1 MKILY
6 APWREDYTTKSVRGT
21 DGAENSSEENCVFCE
36 QLKAQNDDEHFIL
49 RRFKHC
55 YVVLNRYPY
64 NGGHLLV
71 LPLEHKSKL
80 SELSSEARIE
90 LIEVISHCSSFLE
103 QELDAK
109 GINVGLNQGKAA
121 GAGLPSHLH
130 FHVLPRWI
138 GDTNFL
144 PTLGQTK
151 IVSTS
156 LNDIFKKLKPHI
168 DKLI

>member
-6 APWREDYTTKSVRGT
+6 APWREDYTTKSARNT
-21 DGAENSSEENCVFCE
+21 DEKDTCVFCE
-36 QLKAQNDDEHFIL
+36 QLKDKNDTEHFIL

-71 LPLEHKSKL
+71 LPLEHKAKL
-80 SELSSEARIE
+80 SELPPESRTEIMQ
-90 LIEVISHCSSFLE
+90 VITHCSELLE

-121 GAGLPSHLH
+121 GAGLPAHLH
-130 FHVLPRWI
+130 FHVLPRWL

-144 PTLGQTK
+144 PTLGATK
-151 IVSTS
+151 TVSTS
-156 LNDIFKKLKPHI
+156 LNNIFKKLKPRI

>member
-6 APWREDYTTKSVRGT
+6 APWREDYTTTSARNTHEKES
-21 DGAENSSEENCVFCE
+21 CVFCDH
-36 QLKAQNDDEHFIL
+36 LKDQDDAKHFIVA
-49 RRFKHC
+49 RFKHC

-71 LPLEHKSKL
+71 IPLKHIPKL
-80 SELSSEARIE
+80 SNLSQEARTEIM
-90 LIEVISHCSSFLE
+90 EVINHCSIILE
-103 QELDAK
+103 KELEAQ

-130 FHVLPRWI
+130 FHVLPRWL

-144 PTLGQTK
+144 PTLTETK
-151 IVSTS
+151 TVSVS
-156 LNDIFKKLKPHI
+156 LEDLFNKLKPHME
-168 DKLI
+168 KLTKHL